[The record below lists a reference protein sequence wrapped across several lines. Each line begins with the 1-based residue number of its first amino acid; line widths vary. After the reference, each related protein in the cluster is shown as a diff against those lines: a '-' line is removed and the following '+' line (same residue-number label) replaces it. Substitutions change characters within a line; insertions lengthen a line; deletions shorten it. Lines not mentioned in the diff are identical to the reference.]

1 MQDIPEDKNR
11 PVEQHDAWRA
21 LHQHFSVVERT
32 HMRDLFAQQPERF
45 EQFSLEAA
53 GLFLDYSKNRI
64 NRETLSL
71 LCRLAESVDL
81 AGNIEAMFSGKK
93 INNTERRAVL
103 HTALRQQ
110 DDTPVYVDGQ
120 DVIPEIRAV
129 QQKMRS
135 FSDAVRDGEWRGYTG
150 KKIRSIVNI
159 GIGGSNL
166 GPLMVWYALKPYI
179 SADLSLHYVSNVD
192 ATHLVEN
199 LKQCD
204 PETTLFI
211 VASKTF
217 TTLETMANAE
227 SARQWLVD
235 ALGSDEAIAKHF
247 VAVSTNEEAVRA
259 FGIDPDNMF
268 IFWDWVGGR
277 YSVWSSIGLSL
288 AIGLGMERFEEFLAG
303 AALMDR
309 HFATAPFDRNMP
321 VILGLLGVWYRNF
334 YHTSSQAVLPYDQYL
349 RFLPDYLQ
357 QLDMESNGKT
367 VNRFGQSVSV
377 ATGPIIWGSA
387 GSDGQHAY
395 FQLLHQGTHL
405 IPADFIIP
413 VNSHNP
419 LGAHHHMLISNCLA
433 QSESLMRG
441 QTLEEVDQ
449 ELADLPEEEKVLLR
463 PHKVFPGNRPSN
475 TIMTE
480 QVTPKTLG
488 ALIALYEHK
497 VFVQGVIW
505 QLNSFDQWGVELG
518 KKLAVPLYKE
528 LASLRVGEHD
538 SSTTGLM
545 RYVQAHMVD
554 TDA

>member
-11 PVEQHDAWRA
+11 PVEQHEAWRA

-32 HMRDLFAQQPERF
+32 HMRDLFAQQPDRF

-110 DDTPVYVDGQ
+110 EETPVYVD
-120 DVIPEIRAV
+120 DHNVIPDIRAV

-135 FSDAVRDGEWRGYTG
+135 FSDAVRNGDWRGHTG

-179 SADLSLHYVSNVD
+179 DEELSLHYVSNVD

-235 ALGSDEAIAKHF
+235 ALGDDAAIAKHF

-259 FGIDPDNMF
+259 FGIDPENMF

-321 VILGLLGVWYRNF
+321 VILALLGVWYRNF

-449 ELADLPEEEKVLLR
+449 ELADLPEEEKALLR

-475 TIMTE
+475 TIMME
-480 QVTPKTLG
+480 RVTPKTLG

-554 TDA
+554 PDA

>member
-1 MQDIPEDKNR
+1 MQDIPEEQNR
-11 PVEQHDAWRA
+11 PVEQHEAWRA

-32 HMRDLFAQQPERF
+32 HMRDLFAQQPDRF

-81 AGNIEAMFSGKK
+81 AGYIEAMFSGQK
-93 INNTERRAVL
+93 INNTENRAVL

-110 DDTPVYVDGQ
+110 EETPVYVDGQ

-129 QQKMRS
+129 QQKMRL
-135 FSDAVRDGEWRGYTG
+135 FSEAVRSGQWRGYTG

-179 SADLSLHYVSNVD
+179 EPELSLHYVSNVD

-199 LKQCD
+199 LRQCD

-235 ALGSDEAIAKHF
+235 ALGSEEAIANHF
-247 VAVSTNEEAVRA
+247 VAVSTNEQAVRG
-259 FGIDPDNMF
+259 FGIDPENMF

-303 AALMDR
+303 AALMDS

-321 VILGLLGVWYRNF
+321 VILALLGVWYRNF

-419 LGAHHHMLISNCLA
+419 LGAHHRMLISNCLA

-441 QTLEEVDQ
+441 QTLEEVDI
-449 ELADLPEEEKVLLR
+449 ELADLPEDEKALLR

-475 TIMTE
+475 TIMME
-480 QVTPKTLG
+480 RVTPKTLG

-538 SSTTGLM
+538 ASTTGLM
-545 RYVQAHMVD
+545 RYVQSHMID
-554 TDA
+554 TDE

>member
-11 PVEQHDAWRA
+11 PVEQHDVWRA

-32 HMRDLFAQQPERF
+32 HMRDLFTQQPDRF

-64 NRETLSL
+64 NSETLSL

-81 AGNIEAMFSGKK
+81 AGYIEAMFSGKK

-110 DDTPVYVDGQ
+110 EDTPVYVDGH
-120 DVIPEIRAV
+120 DVIPDIRAV

-135 FSDAVRDGEWRGYTG
+135 FSDAVRNGEWRGYTG

-179 SADLSLHYVSNVD
+179 APDLTLHYVSNVD

-288 AIGLGMERFEEFLAG
+288 AIGLGMARFEEFLAG

-441 QTLEEVDQ
+441 QTLEEVDL

-463 PHKVFPGNRPSN
+463 PHKVFHGNRPSN
-475 TIMTE
+475 TIMME